1 LIRLKIDI
9 EALKKLERSRSIDTY
24 DPENGEVPIKVLG
37 FGEISLVFELL
48 DDEEPIAYKRIPVFD
63 NEKQV
68 ARHIW
73 AYNEYNRLLIQ
84 EVGLNLPE
92 YDVAWFKDDDEKIQF
107 YCVQEKI
114 SADSVGNR
122 VIHQVNENDV
132 ETLVLLTMKEMKKV
146 WDYSKNHESIDLG
159 LDGQISNFAVIG
171 YDPDNPKIDMN
182 TKLVYIDTSTPMFRT
197 DGEEAMDA
205 ELFLKS
211 TPSFLRFLVK
221 AMFLD
226 EVVDRYYDWRLVT
239 IDLIANFYKEQRPE
253 LIPGIIQKVND
264 FFANE
269 ASDFEMEP
277 ITLLEVQK
285 YYKND
290 KRIWVIFQNA
300 RKLDR
305 FIKTK
310 ILRKRYEFYL
320 PDKIKR

>member
-1 LIRLKIDI
+1 
-9 EALKKLERSRSIDTY
+9 
-24 DPENGEVPIKVLG
+24 
-37 FGEISLVFELL
+37 
-48 DDEEPIAYKRIPVFD
+48 
-63 NEKQV
+63 
-68 ARHIW
+68 
-73 AYNEYNRLLIQ
+73 
-84 EVGLNLPE
+84 
-92 YDVAWFKDDDEKIQF
+92 
-107 YCVQEKI
+107 
-114 SADSVGNR
+114 
-122 VIHQVNENDV
+122 
-132 ETLVLLTMKEMKKV
+132 MKEMKKV

-171 YDPDNPKIDMN
+171 YDPNNPKIDMN

-226 EVVDRYYDWRLVT
+226 EVVDRYYDWRLVS
-239 IDLIANFYKEQRPE
+239 IDLIANFYKEQKPE

-290 KRIWVIFQNA
+290 KMIWVIFQNA